1 MDSKQIIKN
10 MMSIDEDKKEKMKPI
25 DRLTFKTFI
34 KKFNETY
41 GQLQEEQKKLS
52 AYANMGRG
60 GLKVVIWL
68 GYIIAVSIGYFVGN
82 KL

>member
-1 MDSKQIIKN
+1 MLVGNKKLQRKKSMPKSTQSIEIAKIKTELGH
-10 MMSIDEDKKEKMKPI
+10 IKKE
-25 DRLTFKTFI
+25 LCSI
-34 KKFNETY
+34 KD
-41 GQLQEEQKKLS
+41 EQKKLS
-52 AYANMGRG
+52 AYANMGKG

>member
-1 MDSKQIIKN
+1 MKITKVCVIPDAHDGPDIPKDRFRWIGKHI
-10 MMSIDEDKKEKMKPI
+10 KKE
-25 DRLTFKTFI
+25 LCSI
-34 KKFNETY
+34 KD
-41 GQLQEEQKKLS
+41 EQKKLS
-52 AYANMGRG
+52 AYANMGKG

>member
-1 MDSKQIIKN
+1 MPKANHSVKNGLEIVKIKTELTH
-10 MMSIDEDKKEKMKPI
+10 IKKE
-25 DRLTFKTFI
+25 LCSI
-34 KKFNETY
+34 K
-41 GQLQEEQKKLS
+41 EEQKKLS
-52 AYANMGRG
+52 AYANMGKG